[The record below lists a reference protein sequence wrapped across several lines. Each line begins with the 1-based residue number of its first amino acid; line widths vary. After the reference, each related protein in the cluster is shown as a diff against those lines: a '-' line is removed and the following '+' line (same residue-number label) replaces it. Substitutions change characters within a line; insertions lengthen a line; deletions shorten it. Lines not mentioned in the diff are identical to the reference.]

1 MQVLAATSAGRK
13 VIFLLY
19 WVLILLFET
28 VFVHSRCFMFYLF
41 TQKYAGTG
49 LAMNNVTFG
58 DRSTLTHWS
67 TYVVT
72 ELHN

>member
-1 MQVLAATSAGRK
+1 MQVLAVTSEGRK

-19 WVLILLFET
+19 WFLMLLFET
-28 VFVHSRCFMFYLF
+28 VLLSRCFMFYLF

-49 LAMNNVTFG
+49 LAMSNVTFG

-67 TYVVT
+67 TYVVN

>member
-1 MQVLAATSAGRK
+1 MQVLAVTSEGRK

-19 WVLILLFET
+19 WFLMLLFET
-28 VFVHSRCFMFYLF
+28 VFLLSRCFMFYLF

-49 LAMNNVTFG
+49 LAMSNVTFG

-67 TYVVT
+67 TYVVN